1 MEEKNIHEAIN
12 AIMKEVGYV
21 QKQRGAGLTY
31 SYAGEAALIEAVRP
45 SMVEHGVYVSVLQ
58 VAQVSRE
65 QYTTAKGTA
74 MINTTVHGIVRFTHV
89 SGSFIDVQSLGEGAD
104 SGDKSCNKA
113 MTGMYKYAIR
123 QTFNIETGDD
133 PDKFSSTEQERPAKQ
148 LTAPPKPEPK
158 VVKPANELQTLQKAF
173 GEKFAAAHQAGLTD
187 VPKISGDSTAEFIK
201 EKMAEI
207 DAMMKKES

>member
-1 MEEKNIHEAIN
+1 MSEKDIHEAIN

-21 QKQRGAGLTY
+21 QKQRGAGLSY

-58 VAQVSRE
+58 VAETNRE

-89 SGSFIDVQSLGEGAD
+89 GGSYIDVQSLGEGAD

-133 PDKFSSTEQERPAKQ
+133 PDKYPSGDQERPSKQ
-148 LTAPPKPEPK
+148 LVEHPKPELKTP
-158 VVKPANELQTLQKAF
+158 KPASELQSLQKAF
-173 GEKFAAAHQAGLTD
+173 GEKFAAAHQAGIKD

-207 DAMMKKES
+207 DAMMKKEA